1 MNQPAPPA
9 DTDSPFTLLL
19 VDDDLDVLAANA
31 RFLRLNGIDVL
42 LANSADAALQRLVEQ
57 AVDAIITDLRMPER
71 NGLEFAA
78 QARVHKPLVPIV
90 FFSGLASV
98 ADVVAAMRLGAVD
111 FLEKPVEPETMLDT
125 VLTLRDR
132 YEGVINSQRLS
143 LDMADESV
151 PFRYRVLAYEKLLI
165 EQCLSAH
172 DGHIGAVIEQLQINR
187 RTLNDKMRR
196 LGIVRQTHD

>member
-1 MNQPAPPA
+1 MSESGA
-9 DTDSPFTLLL
+9 DDENAFTLLL
-19 VDDDLDVLAANA
+19 VDDDLDVLGANA
-31 RFLRLNGIDVL
+31 RFLRLQGIRVVL
-42 LANSADAALQRLVEQ
+42 ADSADAALQRLAESGI
-57 AVDAIITDLRMPER
+57 DAIITDLCMPGR
-71 NGLEFAA
+71 SGLDFAA
-78 QARVHKPLVPIV
+78 EARILKPLLPIV

-143 LDMADESV
+143 LDLADGSV

-165 EQCLSAH
+165 EQSLNAH
-172 DGHIGAVIEQLQINR
+172 DGHVGAVIEQLQINR

-196 LGIVRQTHD
+196 LGIVRPTHD